1 MKNQIMLLARRARAK
16 KKKKKS
22 ELVGEGRKKR
32 LQREAKV
39 ELITTCVMSDSSSS
53 QALTICTRFHSG
65 SGSAELSSLPVL
77 KFCRFLH
84 ILRQGVS
91 FDLEGVICHDSDAAE
106 ATSEGIRLWTS
117 GS

>member
-1 MKNQIMLLARRARAK
+1 M
-16 KKKKKS
+16 
-22 ELVGEGRKKR
+22 GEGRKKR

-53 QALTICTRFHSG
+53 QTLTICTRFHSG